1 MAVVQISKIQVRRG
15 KKNSNSGVPQLSS
28 AEFAWAVD
36 SQELYIG
43 NGSVAEGAPYV
54 GNTKI
59 LTEHTNLLDLAS
71 SYQFASTDTAI
82 VFSEPRSLQSKLDEY
97 VSILDYIP
105 KALQDT
111 ARNGTTDCTSYFT
124 TALTELFRI
133 APSKYKKVLMIP
145 NGTYLISS
153 GIAIPSN
160 AIIRGE
166 TQLGAVINIGSRNIR
181 FITSGGLEYAAFNS
195 GNRPQNATISNLTIQ
210 RTTGQLIL
218 SGVANSVL
226 DGVRFKGTYALG
238 NAVSSLSGESAAVV
252 WINDLAGIKVTDVKF
267 KSCIF
272 DSVSVAVSCTQS
284 AIFDTSLVFETC
296 KFYVN
301 HVGIYINGVAD
312 QVNDWRVVDCD
323 FEEIAH
329 QVLYSTNGINTVIQ
343 RSRFKNCGNNTNTA
357 ATPVTSIVY
366 FGQRTNNV
374 VIDCIS
380 DRQQAAG
387 LVSSA
392 LIPAVA
398 EVINGSKVSFIDR
411 NTTSVYLSDSYRPLA
426 VFSALNKYLVVN
438 YFLELG
444 PHSRVGQ
451 ITISVGDYL
460 GEVSISDNYHYSP
473 LSTSSP
479 EGARMI
485 NFLFKAELKDNDA
498 DSGIDT
504 VVLSYQNPLIYG
516 ATGTITFDTTYGV

>member
-1 MAVVQISKIQVRRG
+1 VAVVQISKIQVRRG

-59 LTEHTNLLDLAS
+59 LTEHTNLFELLS
-71 SYQFASTDTAI
+71 SYQFAYNDTAI
-82 VFSEPRSLQSKLDEY
+82 TLSVPRGLQSKLDEY
-97 VSILDYIP
+97 VSVTDFG
-105 KALQDT
+105 AVGD
-111 ARNGTTDCTSYFT
+111 GSTDCTAAFT
-124 TALTELFRI
+124 AALNQLFRN
-133 APSKYKKVLMIP
+133 PSSKYKKVLMVP
-145 NGTYLISS
+145 NGNYLISS
-153 GIAIPSN
+153 GLAIPSN

-181 FITSGGLEYAAFNS
+181 FITATGLEYAAFNS
-195 GNRPQNATISNLTIQ
+195 GNRPQNITISNLTIQ

-218 SGVANSVL
+218 SGVGNSVL
-226 DGVRFKGTYALG
+226 DSVRFKGTYALG
-238 NAVSSLSGESAAVV
+238 NTVASLSAEPAAVV
-252 WINDLAGIKVTDVKF
+252 WLNNLAGVKVTDIKF

-272 DSVSVAVSCTQS
+272 DSVSVGVSCTQS
-284 AIFDTSLVFETC
+284 AIFDTSLVFDTC

-301 HVGIYINGVAD
+301 HVGIYINGVSD
-312 QVNDWRVVDCD
+312 QVNNWRVIDCD
-323 FEEIAH
+323 FEEIAR
-329 QVLYSTNGINTVIQ
+329 QVLYSTNGINTTIQ

-387 LVSSA
+387 IVSSA
-392 LIPAVA
+392 LTPAVA
-398 EVINGSKVSFIDR
+398 EVTNGSKVSFIDR
-411 NTTSVYLSDSYRPLA
+411 NTTSVYLSDSFRPLA
-426 VFSALNKYLVVN
+426 VFSALNKYLVIN

-444 PHSRVGQ
+444 THSRIGQ
-451 ITISVGDYL
+451 LTISIGDDL

-504 VVLSYQNPLIYG
+504 VVLSYQNPLVYG